1 MIRNFMNINYKLYF
15 SIGLLFS
22 MAAPLA
28 STPVT
33 NNENQS
39 EVQENQN
46 DEQPS
51 VLTQEQCD
59 DLLHDFFENYFFNDN
74 DKTRFSDIVTK
85 LVGILQVK
93 VKSLDAVSQKK
104 CNDFIQLL
112 EKNKNVADL
121 KIWMP
126 ILMNPDLLLL
136 LPKRT
141 QDFLKQNPFKK
152 LATLRTRLQN
162 N

>member
-1 MIRNFMNINYKLYF
+1 MKINYKLYL

-22 MAAPLA
+22 MA
-28 STPVT
+28 TPMVVYT
-33 NNENQS
+33 AQLSNDVPSNIVEDKDHEQS
-39 EVQENQN
+39 
-46 DEQPS
+46 S

-74 DKTRFSDIVTK
+74 DKTRFSDIITK
-85 LVGILQVK
+85 LIGILQVK
-93 VKSLDAVSQKK
+93 VQSLDLASQKK
-104 CNDFIQLL
+104 CNDFMTLL
-112 EKNKNVADL
+112 EKNKHIADL

-136 LPKRT
+136 LPQRT